1 VYFDGMYQVDTNSQ
15 AQVITSSEDLMKQV
29 QNNVN
34 RMSSRS
40 ATPPASSQTS
50 NLNESALDNMM
61 FVQVSYTHPF
71 DQSSQRNVDEI
82 LS

>member
-1 VYFDGMYQVDTNSQ
+1 
-15 AQVITSSEDLMKQV
+15 
-29 QNNVN
+29 
-34 RMSSRS
+34 
-40 ATPPASSQTS
+40 
-50 NLNESALDNMM
+50 MM